1 MKRILTNTVALAVA
15 ALALAAA
22 TPTLAE
28 TIYKWVDE
36 SGTVHYGERPPEGV
50 DAELVTVTTAKSRD
64 GDDPY
69 AETRAQ
75 QAEQKE
81 AEAERMVEASAALE
95 QQQQEQA
102 RLEAACAAQK
112 SRLEQLIPRSKILL
126 QNPDGTSRMLGDDE
140 RLAMIEESQTF
151 VDENC
156 PDD

>member
-1 MKRILTNTVALAVA
+1 MKRILTTAIAL
-15 ALALAAA
+15 LALAAA
-22 TPTLAE
+22 TPALAE

-50 DAELVTVTTAKSRD
+50 DAELVTVTSAKPQGSV
-64 GDDPY
+64 DDPY

-75 QAEQKE
+75 QADQKE
-81 AEAERMVEASAALE
+81 AEAERMVEAAAAIE

-102 RLEAACAAQK
+102 RIEAACAAQK

-140 RLAMIEESQTF
+140 RLAMIEESQKF

-156 PDD
+156 SDD

>member
-1 MKRILTNTVALAVA
+1 MTRSILFAAA
-15 ALALAAA
+15 ALALAT
-22 TPTLAE
+22 TPPLLAD

-50 DAELVTVTTAKSRD
+50 DAELVTVTSARKAQNQ
-64 GDDPY
+64 DPY
-69 AETRAQ
+69 AETRAA

-81 AEAERMVEASAALE
+81 ADAERMVEASAAYE
-95 QQQQEQA
+95 QQQQERA
-102 RLEAACAAQK
+102 RIEAACAAQK
-112 SRLEQLIPRSKILL
+112 ARLEQLIPRSKILL

-140 RLAMIEESQTF
+140 RLAMIDESQKF

>member
-1 MKRILTNTVALAVA
+1 MKRLLTKAVAVALAT
-15 ALALAAA
+15 LALAT
-22 TPTLAE
+22 TPPILAE

-50 DAELVTVTTAKSRD
+50 DAELVTVTTAKPRS

-69 AETRAQ
+69 AATRTQ
-75 QAEQKE
+75 QTEKKE
-81 AEAERMVEASAALE
+81 AEAERMVEQTAAIE
-95 QQQQEQA
+95 QRQQEQA

-112 SRLEQLIPRSKILL
+112 SRLEQLIPRSKVLL

-140 RLAMIEESQTF
+140 RLAMIEESQKF

>member
-1 MKRILTNTVALAVA
+1 MKRSFITAVA
-15 ALALAAA
+15 ILALASA
-22 TPTLAE
+22 PPLLAD

-36 SGTVHYGERPPEGV
+36 TGTVHYGERPPEGV
-50 DAELVTVTTAKSRD
+50 DAELVTVSSVRSEAPA
-64 GDDPY
+64 DPY
-69 AETRAQ
+69 AETREAQ
-75 QAEQKE
+75 AAQKE
-81 AEAERMVEASAALE
+81 ANAERMVEASAAYE

-102 RLEAACAAQK
+102 RIEAACAAQK

-140 RLAMIEESQTF
+140 RLAMIDESQKF